1 MEAVEFINEAVIRY
15 ICITRILFMKI
26 RISVFLLCL
35 TLFTVALSSSG
46 CYAFRK
52 KNRCGDCP
60 KWK

>member
-1 MEAVEFINEAVIRY
+1 MGAVVFINEAVIRY
-15 ICITRILFMKI
+15 ICITRILLMKS
-26 RISVFLLCL
+26 RISIFLLCFA
-35 TLFTVALSSSG
+35 LFTVAVSASG